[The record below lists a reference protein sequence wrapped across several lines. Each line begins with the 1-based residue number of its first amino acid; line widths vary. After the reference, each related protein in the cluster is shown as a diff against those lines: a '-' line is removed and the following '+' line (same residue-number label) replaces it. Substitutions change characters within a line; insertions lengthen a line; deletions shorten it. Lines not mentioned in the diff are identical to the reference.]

1 MKKSLIALAVV
12 GAFAGAASAQSN
24 VTLYGIADIGI
35 GMQDRGSGLSI
46 TGTNPIATTP
56 LSSDSVMAVFSG
68 VQSTSRF
75 GIRGS
80 EDLGGGLKAIFNME
94 AGVQYDTGG
103 NDSTFFQRRTIVGL
117 GTSFGEF
124 RLGRDYTPGF
134 SAAGATDVM
143 GYGLFG
149 NWLTFTAQGLSSQA
163 FSAVTGATPGDSAAV
178 SGLLSGIDTR
188 ASNGL
193 YYTSPAFGNTKCA
206 AVPAPTECGVFSG
219 GLTVTAMYAS
229 GENDGANPATGQP
242 NTSGVGDTWGG
253 AVVYRGGGLTLQGY
267 YQTREFDNLQGGT
280 GDKMQYG
287 VGAQFVFGQ
296 FRVAGNW
303 GYVEADTNRGLTGEK
318 EGFGIGAGM
327 KLGAGEFLVNFI
339 TQEFDSNLA
348 AGITPKSDSWGIA
361 YVHPMSKRTNLYAT
375 YGRTTNTDYAST
387 GINYSGSSVSP
398 VGLNAN
404 AQGFAVGVR
413 HLF

>member
-35 GMQDRGSGLSI
+35 GMQDRGSGLTI
-46 TGTNPIATTP
+46 TGLNPITTAP
-56 LSSDSVMAVFSG
+56 VSSDSVVAVFSG

-94 AGVQYDTGG
+94 AGVQYDTG
-103 NDSTFFQRRTIVGL
+103 NSDSTFFQRRTIVGL
-117 GTSFGEF
+117 GTGFGEF

-149 NWLTFTAQGLSSQA
+149 NWLTFTTQGLNSQA
-163 FSAVTGATPGDSAAV
+163 FSAVTGANPGDSAAF
-178 SGLLSGIDTR
+178 SGLLAGIDTR
-188 ASNGL
+188 ANNGL

-206 AVPAPTECGVFSG
+206 MVPAPTECGIFSG

-229 GENDGANPATGQP
+229 GENDGANAV
-242 NTSGVGDTWGG
+242 SGVGDTYGG
-253 AVVYRGGGLTLQGY
+253 AIVYRGGPMTLQGY
-267 YQTREFDNLQGGT
+267 YQTREFDNLNNGT
-280 GDKMQYG
+280 GDKDQYG
-287 VGAQFVFGQ
+287 VGFQYVFGQ

-303 GYVEADTNRGLTGEK
+303 GVVEADSNRGVAAEK
-318 EGFGIGAGM
+318 EAFGIGAGM

-339 TQEFDSNLA
+339 TQEISSNA
-348 AGITPKSDSWGIA
+348 TNITPESDSWGIA

-375 YGRTTNTDYAST
+375 YGRTTNNNYAST
-387 GINYSGSSVSP
+387 GINYSGSSVSA
-398 VGLNAN
+398 VGLNGN